1 MKNPFEKAGELYAK
15 HVVVPLLNSEKFH
28 DFAENVGNV
37 NSKVY
42 EKTGID
48 VMGVEN
54 RDEDDDSTK
63 SKLKKIGKAALKS
76 YLLGVGT
83 DIYNLNK

>member
-15 HVVVPLLNSEKFH
+15 HVMFPLLNSEKFH
-28 DFAENVGNV
+28 DFAENVGKV
-37 NSKVY
+37 NSRVY

-48 VMGVEN
+48 VMGVEE
-54 RDEDDDSTK
+54 RDEDDGSTK
-63 SKLKKIGKAALKS
+63 SKLKKIGKTALKS
-76 YLLGVGT
+76 YLFGLGT

>member
-1 MKNPFEKAGELYAK
+1 MNNPFEKAGELYAK
-15 HVVVPLLNSEKFH
+15 HVAVPLLNSEKFH
-28 DFAENVGNV
+28 DFAENVGKV

-54 RDEDDDSTK
+54 RDEDDDSKK
-63 SKLKKIGKAALKS
+63 SKLKKIGKAALKN